1 MKILSPSIAAQLAD
15 FAYKSIAVSA
25 AGDQSKKIKS
35 NPIISKHFAFDSK
48 TSTLTG
54 VSGTTAEHV
63 LNQSTGF
70 GFFGVGKGT
79 GNHAGEIVIAIR
91 GTAGLADAL
100 TDLHCGVTVGPNLA
114 PVHSGFNRTFE
125 TIKPQLAAILSKAG
139 GRPVHCIG
147 HSLGGALATL
157 AANWIKAQYKVPVK
171 LYTFGSPRVGLNPF
185 AIKTET
191 RLDGIY
197 RAVHRS
203 DPVAMVPVWP
213 FVHAGSEYRLS
224 TCVSLTGAAHKMAGN
239 APGYINTAA
248 SYPDYKSMQKGSIS
262 NLTMTRLKYYN
273 RHHASFNAHW
283 SEKITSALITLLR
296 ESGKLASIM
305 GQIGTSGVLT
315 IYDLLARSIVEISQM
330 SIKFAED
337 SKGLIGH
344 ILNFVGKPFVAVDIT
359 YAGVKKALTWMLE
372 KLKTL
377 VIAAVKVSPHIA
389 LG

>member
-1 MKILSPSIAAQLAD
+1 MGK
-15 FAYKSIAVSA
+15 
-25 AGDQSKKIKS
+25 
-35 NPIISKHFAFDSK
+35 
-48 TSTLTG
+48 
-54 VSGTTAEHV
+54 
-63 LNQSTGF
+63 STG
-70 GFFGVGKGT
+70 
-79 GNHAGEIVIAIR
+79 NYAGEIVIAIR

-100 TDLHCGVTVGPNLA
+100 TDLHCGVTVGPNWT

-139 GRPVHCIG
+139 GRPVHCVG

-203 DPVAMVPVWP
+203 DPVPMVPVWP

-224 TCVSLTGAAHKMAGN
+224 TCVSLVGAAHKMAGN
-239 APGYINTAA
+239 APGYINTA
-248 SYPDYKSMQKGSIS
+248 SGYPDYKSMQKGSIS
-262 NLTMTRLKYYN
+262 NLTMTRLKYNN

-330 SIKFAED
+330 STKFAED

-372 KLKTL
+372 KLKKL
-377 VIAAVKVSPHIA
+377 VIAAIKVSPH
-389 LG
+389 LGLS